1 MKMETRKVKA
11 IIEKGGDGRFSI
23 YSSDDTLPY
32 LVTGTGATIE
42 EAKSVFSGGYDDL
55 RRVFA
60 EDGREFP
67 EAEFEFVYDVPSFL
81 QEFANVFTLAGLSR
95 LTGVNQKRLGH
106 YISGYRHPSA
116 ATVRKIEEGVM
127 GFCDRLSKVKFA

>member
-1 MKMETRKVKA
+1 MEKRKVKA
-11 IIEKGGDGRFSI
+11 IIEKGRDGRFSI

-42 EAKSVFSGGYDDL
+42 EARQVFLGGYDDI

-67 EAEFEFVYDVPSFL
+67 EAEFEFIYDVPSFL
-81 QEFANVFTLAGLSR
+81 QDFANVFTLAGLSR
-95 LTGVNQKRLGH
+95 LTGVNQKQLGH

-116 ATVRKIEEGVM
+116 ATARKIEEGVKR
-127 GFCDRLSKVKFA
+127 FCDRLSAVKFA

>member
-1 MKMETRKVKA
+1 MEKKKVKA
-11 IIEKGGDGRFSI
+11 IIEKGRDGRFSI

-42 EAKSVFSGGYDDL
+42 EARQVFLGGYDDI

-95 LTGVNQKRLGH
+95 LTGVNQKQLGH
-106 YISGYRHPSA
+106 YVSGYRHPSA
-116 ATVRKIEEGVM
+116 ATARKIEEGVKR
-127 GFCDRLSKVKFA
+127 FCDRLSEVKFA